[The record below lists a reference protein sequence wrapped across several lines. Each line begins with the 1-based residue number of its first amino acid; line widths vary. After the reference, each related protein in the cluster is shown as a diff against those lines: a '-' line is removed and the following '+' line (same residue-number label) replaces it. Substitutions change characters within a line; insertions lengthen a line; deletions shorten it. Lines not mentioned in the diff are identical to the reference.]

1 MKSLKLKKLITLG
14 LIGALMGVNSIKV
27 FAGTNRNFW
36 DMTIYYNKVNYLQ
49 SRAKE
54 TDLPYSWAKI
64 TSASSNL
71 SSVKLAI
78 WGGGIPGAYNFSCS
92 SMVSFPNLNNSG
104 KTGLN
109 VWRKLSYDQYK
120 MTKPGHVYLVG
131 TNANF
136 TLKTGT
142 ISGVVDYE

>member
-1 MKSLKLKKLITLG
+1 MKSLKLKKKLITLG

-54 TDLPYSWAKI
+54 TDLPYSWAKV
-64 TSASSNL
+64 TSTSSNL

-78 WGGGIPGAYNFSCS
+78 WGGAYQVHIPS
-92 SMVSFPNLNNSG
+92 SVV
-104 KTGLN
+104 
-109 VWRKLSYDQYK
+109 VW
-120 MTKPGHVYLVG
+120 
-131 TNANF
+131 
-136 TLKTGT
+136 
-142 ISGVVDYE
+142 